1 MKLRNSAIEDSR
13 LALAQVDTERQLRVE
28 AQETISKLESD
39 LEALSGAY
47 NSLEKVNL
55 ELESQLHANMS
66 GDASQC
72 KFYSEN
78 MINDIKAAAV
88 EEKVEEIVNSRI
100 RHALDEAKVKQIT
113 LMLP

>member
-1 MKLRNSAIEDSR
+1 
-13 LALAQVDTERQLRVE
+13 
-28 AQETISKLESD
+28 
-39 LEALSGAY
+39 
-47 NSLEKVNL
+47 
-55 ELESQLHANMS
+55 MS

-100 RHALDEAKVKQIT
+100 RHALDEAKVKQST